1 MLSDSDPASNILI
14 RDILLI
20 VVPIIVTFILNLACA
35 AAIYMNDAQHAADT
49 ASGDKSAQVLER
61 LLRKSDR
68 MRAAVK
74 LCSYISVVLTAAGWL
89 ALLPTAYS
97 VWVRIA
103 VLVLHPLLF
112 NAVCILSPRRIAAYS
127 PQSIAYGLCGI
138 LRLWCIIAAPA
149 AAAVECIGA
158 LSVRLT
164 GHNPHEEPTQVTE
177 EEIRMLVDE
186 GEESGAINTDEKKM
200 INNIFEF
207 DDRGV
212 AEVMTHRTEVHAVP
226 VTATLHEA
234 VELAMHCGNTRLPVY
249 EDDIDNICG
258 VLYAKDLLRF
268 LDNPDGFSTRDVMR
282 EPLYVPETCSCA
294 DVFTHMQQQRTQFAV
309 VVDEYGGTYGIVT
322 MEDLLETIVGTIEE
336 EYNEAESGFTPAGD
350 NVWLLDASLGLSE
363 VEVRL
368 DIRFPDDSEADTIG
382 GYLAEQ
388 LGYDRSE
395 GAPTSVTVDN
405 YRFSIAQSDDRR
417 IHTVRAERLPEE
429 SEEK

>member
-1 MLSDSDPASNILI
+1 MLSDTDPAGSILI
-14 RDILLI
+14 KNLLLI
-20 VVPIIVTFILNLACA
+20 AVPIVITFVLNLACA
-35 AAIYMNDAQHAADT
+35 AAIYVNDAQHAADS
-49 ASGDKSAQVLER
+49 AAGDKSAQLLER

-68 MRAAVK
+68 VRSTVK
-74 LCSYISVVLTAAGWL
+74 LCSYISVALTAVGWL
-89 ALLPTAYS
+89 ALLPGGIS
-97 VWVRIA
+97 DWVRAA
-103 VLVLHPLLF
+103 VLIVHPLLF

-127 PQSIAYGLCGI
+127 PQTIAYGLCGL
-138 LRLWCIIAAPA
+138 LRLWYLAATPA
-149 AAAVECIGA
+149 AIIIEGISTVA
-158 LSVRLT
+158 VRLS

-186 GEESGAINTDEKKM
+186 GEESGAIDTDEKKM

-212 AEVMTHRTEVHAVP
+212 AEVMTHRTEVRAVP
-226 VTATLHEA
+226 VTATLREA
-234 VELAMHCGNTRLPVY
+234 VGLAMQSGNARLPVY
-249 EDDIDNICG
+249 ENDIDNICG

-268 LDNPDGFSTRDVMR
+268 LDRPQDYTTRSVMR
-282 EPLYVPETCSCA
+282 EALYVPETCSCA
-294 DVFTHMQQQRTQFAV
+294 DVFSHMQHRRTQFAV

-322 MEDLLETIVGTIEE
+322 MEDLLETIVGTIDE
-336 EYNEAESGFTPAGD
+336 EYDESESGFTPAGE

-363 VEVRL
+363 VEVRF

-388 LGYDRSE
+388 LGYDRGE
-395 GAPTSVTVDN
+395 GAPTSVTVDG
-405 YRFSIAQSDDRR
+405 YRFSVSESDDRR